1 MSEAQTGTESPQF
14 GALLKFD
21 PETSRLLDVARSE
34 FVSHGIRRASISEIA
49 RRAGVSR
56 PTLFRR
62 CGDKDDIVTAVAA
75 RDLVEFFA
83 RAQVALKALESLE
96 DKVVEAFV
104 LGVREAREHP
114 MIQALKEF
122 DDRMLLQK
130 LLDTNSPSA
139 RMMLHAIA
147 QLVQDEGVTPSTAI
161 ENALEISL
169 RITATLLASPST
181 ALPTDSDE
189 SARAFARQY
198 LTAIVHAA
206 LQT

>member
-1 MSEAQTGTESPQF
+1 MSEAQTDTQPPQF

-21 PETSRLLDVARSE
+21 AETSRLLDVARAE
-34 FVSHGIRRASISEIA
+34 FVSHGIRRASVSEIA

-62 CGDKDDIVTAVAA
+62 CGDKDDIVAAVAI
-75 RDLVEFFA
+75 RDLVEFFT
-83 RAQVALKALESLE
+83 RAQAVLSSVESLE
-96 DKVVEAFV
+96 DKIVEAFV

-114 MIQALKEF
+114 MIGALQQF
-122 DDRMLLQK
+122 DDQTLAQK

-139 RMMLHAIA
+139 QMMLPAIA
-147 QLVQDEGVTPSTAI
+147 RLIAGEDTDPGEAI

-169 RITATLLASPST
+169 RLTATLLASPSR

-189 SARAFARQY
+189 NARAFARQY
-198 LTAIVHAA
+198 LTAILRAA
-206 LQT
+206 LQQ